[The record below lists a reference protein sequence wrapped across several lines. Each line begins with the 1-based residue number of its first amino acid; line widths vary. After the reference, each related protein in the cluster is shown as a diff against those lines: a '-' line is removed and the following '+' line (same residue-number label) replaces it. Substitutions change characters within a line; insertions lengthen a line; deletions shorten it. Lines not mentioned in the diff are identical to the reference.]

1 MNKQNRNTN
10 SEQSVEKYK
19 VKNTAINE
27 TRSEPLIIEYSSP
40 GRRGASLSDIDLPNK
55 DKDLSQL
62 LPKDYLRE
70 VELKLPE
77 VSEVDVVRHY
87 TLLSQKNYGVDSG
100 IYPLGS
106 CTMKYNPKINEDIAR
121 IDKLSNLHPY
131 QDEKLVQGS
140 LEILYRLKQDLAE
153 ISGMDEV
160 TLQPASGA
168 HGELSGLMIIKKYFE
183 DRGEERKKVIVP
195 DSAHGT
201 NPASA
206 AMAGFDII
214 EIESNDEGMIDLEN
228 LKNVLDENVA
238 ALMLTNPNTLGIFEK
253 DIVKISELVHDA
265 GGLLYYDGANMN
277 AVMGYVRPG
286 DMNFDVLHFNLHK
299 TFSTPHGGGG
309 PGSGP
314 VGVKEFLIPYLPTPL
329 LRVEKI
335 SKESDNATEKDT
347 QIYEKDNKSHRSNTN
362 LIDDKL
368 TYGEDKEES
377 KRYYWDYDRPK
388 SIGKLHAFYGNY
400 GVMLKAYSYIR
411 KLGAGG
417 LKETTE
423 NAVLNANYMKARLKE
438 EYHLPYQ
445 ENSLHEFVLSGIKQ
459 KEKGATT
466 LNIAKRLLDYG
477 QYAPTI
483 YFPLV
488 VKEALMIEPT
498 ETENIDTLNKFVE
511 TMKIISREIKE
522 SPELVKN
529 APYSTPVRKLD
540 EVKAARETNLRW

>member
-1 MNKQNRNTN
+1 MGKQISEVN
-10 SEQSVEKYK
+10 SESKSLI
-19 VKNTAINE
+19 KNKAINN
-27 TRSEPLIIEYSSP
+27 TKSEPLIIEYSSP
-40 GRRGASLSDIDLPNK
+40 GRTGYSLPKINLPNK
-55 DKDLSQL
+55 DTELSKL
-62 LPKDYLRE
+62 LPQNYLRE
-70 VELKLPE
+70 EELELPE

-121 IDKLSNLHPY
+121 LDKLSNLHPY
-131 QDEKLVQGS
+131 QDEELVQGS
-140 LEILYRLKQDLAE
+140 LEILYKLKQNLAE
-153 ISGMDEV
+153 ISGMEEV

-168 HGELSGLMIIKKYFE
+168 HGELCGLMIIKKYFE
-183 DRGEERKKVIVP
+183 DRGEERRKVIVP

-206 AMAGFDII
+206 VMAGFDVI
-214 EIESNDEGMIDLEN
+214 EIESNEEGMVDIEN
-228 LKNVLDENVA
+228 LKEVLDENVA

-253 DIVKISELVHDA
+253 DIIKISELVHSV

-277 AVMGYVRPG
+277 AIMGYVRPG

-314 VGVKEFLIPYLPTPL
+314 VGVKEFLKPYLPIPL
-329 LRVEKI
+329 LRVETS
-335 SKESDNATEKDT
+335 SKESGNDGTDRADRFNDKDMVCQKPGTTSLDNCIT
-347 QIYEKDNKSHRSNTN
+347 YNGKSQEQ
-362 LIDDKL
+362 D
-368 TYGEDKEES
+368 
-377 KRYYWDYDRPK
+377 RYYWDYDRPQ

-411 KLGAGG
+411 KLGAAG

-423 NAVLNANYMKARLKE
+423 NAVLNANYMKARLKD
-438 EYHLPYQ
+438 EYYLPYQ
-445 ENSLHEFVLSGIKQ
+445 ENSLHEFVLSGIRQ
-459 KEKGATT
+459 KEKGSST

-498 ETENIDTLNKFVE
+498 ETENIKTLNKFVE
-511 TMKIISREIKE
+511 TMKIISREIEE
-522 SPELVKN
+522 SPDLVKN
-529 APYSTPVRKLD
+529 APHTTPVGKLD

>member
-1 MNKQNRNTN
+1 M
-10 SEQSVEKYK
+10 
-19 VKNTAINE
+19 I
-27 TRSEPLIIEYSSP
+27 EPLIKEFGTP
-40 GRRGASLSDIDLPNK
+40 GRKGYSLPELDVPETE
-55 DKDLSQL
+55 LSEMINS
-62 LPKDYLRE
+62 KYLRTE
-70 VELKLPE
+70 PPELPE
-77 VSEVDVVRHY
+77 ASEVDVVRHY
-87 TLLSQKNYGVDSG
+87 TILSEKNYGVDSG

-121 IDKLSNLHPY
+121 LEELNFIHPY
-131 QDEKLVQGS
+131 QDEKDVQGS
-140 LEILYRLKQDLAE
+140 LEVLYELKTYLAE

-168 HGELSGLMIIKKYFE
+168 HGELTGLMIIKKYFE
-183 DRGEERKKVIVP
+183 EKGEKRTKVIVP

-206 AMAGFDII
+206 AMAGYEVI
-214 EIESNDEGMIDLEN
+214 EIESNEDGMIDLQR
-228 LKNVLDENVA
+228 LKEVVNNNIA

-253 DIVKISELVHDA
+253 DILKIADIVHEA

-314 VGVKEFLIPYLPTPL
+314 VGVKKFLAPYLPLPVL
-329 LRVEKI
+329 AKENEK
-335 SKESDNATEKDT
+335 
-347 QIYEKDNKSHRSNTN
+347 
-362 LIDDKL
+362 
-368 TYGEDKEES
+368 
-377 KRYYWDYDRPK
+377 YYWDYDRPQ
-388 SIGKLHAFYGNY
+388 SIGKVHAFYGNY
-400 GVMLKAYSYIR
+400 GVALRAYTYIR
-411 KLGAGG
+411 TLGCEG

-438 EYHLPYQ
+438 EYDLPY
-445 ENSLHEFVLSGIKQ
+445 EANSLHEFVLSGIRQ
-459 KEKGATT
+459 KKKGAGT

-498 ETENIDTLNKFVE
+498 ETENIKTLDKFVE
-511 TMKIISREIKE
+511 TMKIISREIE
-522 SPELVKN
+522 ENPELVIN
-529 APYSTPVRKLD
+529 APHNTPVRKLD
-540 EVKAARETNLRW
+540 EVKAAREPDLRW